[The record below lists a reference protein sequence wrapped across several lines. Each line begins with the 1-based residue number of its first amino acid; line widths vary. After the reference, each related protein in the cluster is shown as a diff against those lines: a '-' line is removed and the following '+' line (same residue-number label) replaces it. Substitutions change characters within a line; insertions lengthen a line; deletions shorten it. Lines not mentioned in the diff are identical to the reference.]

1 MILKAAFVLLL
12 GSAIPASATS
22 AYMITTEDSITSAD
36 EFGTIN
42 LSTGAFTLLGNTD
55 VGGNPADPETL
66 SGLGEVGSVLY
77 GEAGGTLYSINTA
90 NGDLTAIGTG
100 TQEFYEFGSTLTGLY
115 GVSSSNGDLYSVST
129 TDGSMTQVGTG
140 PGFGGGSAS
149 LSTGSS
155 TLYFTVFNGGYNLY
169 TVNTTTGAATEIG
182 SAGSPGIPTGALL
195 WDASTSTLFTGKT
208 KPGTDFVDTL
218 NTTTGVATQG
228 PALTG
233 TGSGD
238 EFGGFA
244 PIIPEPATWSLLAMG
259 LALMAGMKQRGKRRA

>member
-1 MILKAAFVLLL
+1 MILKAGFVLLL
-12 GSAIPASATS
+12 ASAIPASATS
-22 AYMITTEDSITSAD
+22 AYMITTEDSITHAD

-129 TDGSMTQVGTG
+129 TDGSMTQVGPG

-155 TLYFTVFNGGYNLY
+155 TLYFTVFNGD
-169 TVNTTTGAATEIG
+169 TTFTLSTRRPAPRRRLGPLDPRGFRPERYSGTQAHRRY
-182 SAGSPGIPTGALL
+182 LL
-195 WDASTSTLFTGKT
+195 GRPSLGLTSWTRSTQLPVWLRK
-208 KPGTDFVDTL
+208 VQL
-218 NTTTGVATQG
+218 
-228 PALTG
+228 
-233 TGSGD
+233 
-238 EFGGFA
+238 
-244 PIIPEPATWSLLAMG
+244 
-259 LALMAGMKQRGKRRA
+259 